1 MKKSGMELMDE
12 EDEAVRRFF
21 FGFAFEET
29 GFLDGTEEDETVLR
43 LLGFFEE
50 TGFLDGTEE
59 DEELSLPPTLTIDDD
74 VSLELELL
82 SSANASID
90 V

>member
-1 MKKSGMELMDE
+1 MELMDE

-29 GFLDGTEEDETVLR
+29 GFLDGTEE
-43 LLGFFEE
+43 G
-50 TGFLDGTEE
+50 
-59 DEELSLPPTLTIDDD
+59 EELSLPPTITIDDD

-82 SSANASID
+82 SSANAFID

>member
-1 MKKSGMELMDE
+1 LKKSGMELTAE

-29 GFLDGTEEDETVLR
+29 GFLDGTEEDE
-43 LLGFFEE
+43 
-50 TGFLDGTEE
+50 
-59 DEELSLPPTLTIDDD
+59 ELSLPLTDDG

-82 SSANASID
+82 SSANAFID

>member
-1 MKKSGMELMDE
+1 MELMDE

-29 GFLDGTEEDETVLR
+29 GFLDGTEE
-43 LLGFFEE
+43 G
-50 TGFLDGTEE
+50 
-59 DEELSLPPTLTIDDD
+59 EELSLPLTDDG

-82 SSANASID
+82 SSANAFID